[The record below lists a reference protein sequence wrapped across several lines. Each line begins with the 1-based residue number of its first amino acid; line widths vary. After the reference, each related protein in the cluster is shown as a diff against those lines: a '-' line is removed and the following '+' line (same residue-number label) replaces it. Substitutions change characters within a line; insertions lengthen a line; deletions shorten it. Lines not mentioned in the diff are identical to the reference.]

1 MAELLL
7 SAFLDAL
14 FDRLASP
21 DLFNFIRQLQG
32 GVSSE
37 LRKWERKLKMIQAV
51 LRDAEEKQLTDEAV
65 KMWLDDL
72 QDLACDAEDILDEFA
87 TQALEHKLMA
97 EGLDQPGSSSKVR
110 NLVPAACFR
119 CFSPITT
126 VKFNFSMRSKIKEI
140 TSRLEEL
147 CKQRIELG
155 LQLIPG
161 GTSSTAAAQRR
172 PPSSSVPTEPV
183 VFGREEDKTK
193 ILEMV
198 LTDTAA
204 DHANFAVI
212 PIVGMGGIGKTT
224 LAREVYNDKAVED
237 SGKFDVK
244 AWVCVSDD
252 FDVLSISKALLES
265 ITSATCNLKTVDEV
279 QVQLKKEVDGKR
291 FLLVLDDVWNE
302 DYSLWVDLKA
312 PFLAAAPNSKMII
325 TTRNSHVASTM
336 GPIDHYNLEH
346 LLDDD
351 CWSIFKTHA
360 FEGRDHN
367 ALEISESFRKK
378 VVGKCGGLPL
388 AAKTLGGLLRTTTYD
403 MWDDILDSKIWDLPR
418 QSSILPVLRLSYHH
432 LPSHLKRCFAYCAIF
447 PKDFEFDETELV
459 FLWIAGGIIRQSSNN
474 EQLKDLGSQCFHD
487 LVSRSIFQRTGFGS
501 SKFAMHDLVHDLA
514 QLVSGETIFRLEE
527 DNSSSR
533 RFERVRHSSYACG
546 ELDGRN
552 KFKVFYEIEHLRTF
566 LPLHKTDYI
575 ITCYITSMVLYDLL
589 PKFKKL
595 RVLSLQGYYIGELP
609 IPFEDLR
616 LLRYLNLADTDIRS
630 LPESSC
636 SLLNLEIL
644 ILRNCSSLIKL
655 PSKIRSLINLCHLD
669 IRGAILLKEMPF
681 GMKELKN
688 LQTLSNFVVGKGG
701 ETASGL
707 EDLKFLKFLSGE
719 LCISGLQNVND
730 SKNAREAALCE
741 KLNLEALS
749 LEWGSQF
756 DNSRDEVAE
765 EQVLGVLQPHK
776 FVKELTIKR
785 YGGARFPLWIGDP
798 LFSKMNVLELD
809 NCWNCTSLPSLG
821 LLSSL
826 RDLTIKRMTNLKSI
840 GCELFGK
847 GFSKPFQSLE
857 ILSFE
862 YLSEWEHWDTD
873 VDRNEHV
880 EIFPRL
886 QKLSIVECPEL
897 SGKVPELLPSLKTL
911 VVSKCQKLKVS
922 LSSYPMLCRLEADE
936 CKELVCRT
944 PIDSKLIKSMTI
956 SNSSLDI
963 NGCEGMLHASRTS
976 SSLLQTETISNAL
989 EFGKLFKPEFQVLET
1004 LIVGNSREL
1013 KSWRPYGG
1021 FRMLFKPP
1029 EELIMFACPDEVSIE
1044 ESCIS
1049 LVSFPEISFF
1059 PRNLRYLIIS
1069 EISTLRSLPEEFV
1082 DNNSQLETLYIGYCD
1097 SLKFVTKGKLPS
1109 SLKSLQIENCKN
1121 LQHLVDGEHDASA
1134 VASSSSFF
1142 ISYCHS
1148 LTFVARQKLPSCIK
1162 SLEINCCKNLQCLVD
1177 DEEDAPSSS
1186 LSSVTLESLQIR
1198 DCPQL
1203 TCLSSGIHLLE
1214 ALEDLHIRNCPKLE
1228 SIPEGLHKLR
1238 SIYIKK
1244 CPSLVSLAEKGL
1256 PNTISH
1262 VTISYF
1268 EKLDALP
1275 NGMHK
1280 LQSLQY
1286 LKIKECPS
1294 ILSFSEEGFP
1304 TNLKLIRIGG
1314 GVDAKMYKAV
1324 IQWGLH
1330 RLTSLIGL
1338 SIEECHDAESFPDEE
1353 MRMMLPAS
1361 LTFLILRGLSKLKY
1375 LSSMGFQS
1383 LTSLEHLLIE
1393 DCPNLTSFPEVGLP
1407 SSLLSLEI
1415 KNCPKLRKQCKR
1427 DRGKEW
1433 SKIARIPCVKIDDKL
1448 IYDPE
1453 AE

>member
-1 MAELLL
+1 
-7 SAFLDAL
+7 
-14 FDRLASP
+14 
-21 DLFNFIRQLQG
+21 
-32 GVSSE
+32 
-37 LRKWERKLKMIQAV
+37 
-51 LRDAEEKQLTDEAV
+51 
-65 KMWLDDL
+65 
-72 QDLACDAEDILDEFA
+72 
-87 TQALEHKLMA
+87 
-97 EGLDQPGSSSKVR
+97 
-110 NLVPAACFR
+110 
-119 CFSPITT
+119 
-126 VKFNFSMRSKIKEI
+126 MRSKIKEI

-172 PPSSSVPTEPV
+172 PPSSSVPREPV
-183 VFGREEDKTK
+183 VFGRKADKTK

-265 ITSATCNLKTVDEV
+265 ITSATCDLKTVDEV
-279 QVQLKKEVDGKR
+279 QVQLKKAVDGKR

-336 GPIDHYNLEH
+336 GPIDHYYLEH

-388 AAKTLGGLLRTTTYD
+388 AAKTLGGLLR
-403 MWDDILDSKIWDLPR
+403 S
-418 QSSILPVLRLSYHH
+418 
-432 LPSHLKRCFAYCAIF
+432 
-447 PKDFEFDETELV
+447 
-459 FLWIAGGIIRQSSNN
+459 
-474 EQLKDLGSQCFHD
+474 
-487 LVSRSIFQRTGFGS
+487 GS

-552 KFKVFYEIEHLRTF
+552 KFK
-566 LPLHKTDYI
+566 
-575 ITCYITSMVLYDLL
+575 
-589 PKFKKL
+589 
-595 RVLSLQGYYIGELP
+595 
-609 IPFEDLR
+609 
-616 LLRYLNLADTDIRS
+616 
-630 LPESSC
+630 
-636 SLLNLEIL
+636 
-644 ILRNCSSLIKL
+644 L
-655 PSKIRSLINLCHLD
+655 PSKIRRLINLCHLD

-707 EDLKFLKFLSGE
+707 EDLKNFKFLSGE

-809 NCWNCTSLPSLG
+809 DCWNCTSLPSLG

-840 GCELFGK
+840 GCEPFGK

-862 YLSEWEHWDTD
+862 YLPEWEHWDTD
-873 VDRNEHV
+873 
-880 EIFPRL
+880 
-886 QKLSIVECPEL
+886 
-897 SGKVPELLPSLKTL
+897 
-911 VVSKCQKLKVS
+911 
-922 LSSYPMLCRLEADE
+922 
-936 CKELVCRT
+936 
-944 PIDSKLIKSMTI
+944 
-956 SNSSLDI
+956 
-963 NGCEGMLHASRTS
+963 
-976 SSLLQTETISNAL
+976 
-989 EFGKLFKPEFQVLET
+989 VLET

-1069 EISTLRSLPEEFV
+1069 EISTLRSLPEEIV
-1082 DNNSQLETLYIGYCD
+1082 DNNSRLESLYIGYCD

-1109 SLKSLQIENCKN
+1109 SLKSLQIENCEN
-1121 LQHLVDGEHDASA
+1121 LHHLVDGEHDASA

-1186 LSSVTLESLQIR
+1186 LSSVTLESLKIR

-1228 SIPEGLHKLR
+1228 SIPEGLHK
-1238 SIYIKK
+1238 I
-1244 CPSLVSLAEKGL
+1244 
-1256 PNTISH
+1256 ISR
-1262 VTISYF
+1262 
-1268 EKLDALP
+1268 
-1275 NGMHK
+1275 NGVM
-1280 LQSLQY
+1280 
-1286 LKIKECPS
+1286 KINRCCVGMEENECPAAP
-1294 ILSFSEEGFP
+1294 LTKDGLGFE
-1304 TNLKLIRIGG
+1304 L
-1314 GVDAKMYKAV
+1314 
-1324 IQWGLH
+1324 
-1330 RLTSLIGL
+1330 
-1338 SIEECHDAESFPDEE
+1338 
-1353 MRMMLPAS
+1353 
-1361 LTFLILRGLSKLKY
+1361 
-1375 LSSMGFQS
+1375 
-1383 LTSLEHLLIE
+1383 
-1393 DCPNLTSFPEVGLP
+1393 
-1407 SSLLSLEI
+1407 
-1415 KNCPKLRKQCKR
+1415 
-1427 DRGKEW
+1427 
-1433 SKIARIPCVKIDDKL
+1433 
-1448 IYDPE
+1448 
-1453 AE
+1453 

>member
-1 MAELLL
+1 PAVGV
-7 SAFLDAL
+7 LDL
-14 FDRLASP
+14 ES
-21 DLFNFIRQLQG
+21 
-32 GVSSE
+32 
-37 LRKWERKLKMIQAV
+37 
-51 LRDAEEKQLTDEAV
+51 
-65 KMWLDDL
+65 
-72 QDLACDAEDILDEFA
+72 FA
-87 TQALEHKLMA
+87 
-97 EGLDQPGSSSKVR
+97 
-110 NLVPAACFR
+110 
-119 CFSPITT
+119 
-126 VKFNFSMRSKIKEI
+126 
-140 TSRLEEL
+140 
-147 CKQRIELG
+147 
-155 LQLIPG
+155 

-172 PPSSSVPTEPV
+172 PPSSSVPREPV
-183 VFGREEDKTK
+183 VFGRKADKTK

-265 ITSATCNLKTVDEV
+265 ITSATCDLKTVDEV
-279 QVQLKKEVDGKR
+279 QVQLKKAVDGKR

-336 GPIDHYNLEH
+336 GPIDHYYLEH

-388 AAKTLGGLLRTTTYD
+388 AAKTLGGLLR
-403 MWDDILDSKIWDLPR
+403 S
-418 QSSILPVLRLSYHH
+418 
-432 LPSHLKRCFAYCAIF
+432 
-447 PKDFEFDETELV
+447 
-459 FLWIAGGIIRQSSNN
+459 
-474 EQLKDLGSQCFHD
+474 
-487 LVSRSIFQRTGFGS
+487 GS

-552 KFKVFYEIEHLRTF
+552 KFK
-566 LPLHKTDYI
+566 
-575 ITCYITSMVLYDLL
+575 
-589 PKFKKL
+589 
-595 RVLSLQGYYIGELP
+595 
-609 IPFEDLR
+609 
-616 LLRYLNLADTDIRS
+616 
-630 LPESSC
+630 
-636 SLLNLEIL
+636 
-644 ILRNCSSLIKL
+644 L
-655 PSKIRSLINLCHLD
+655 PSKIRRLINLCHLD

-707 EDLKFLKFLSGE
+707 EDLKNFKFLSGE

-809 NCWNCTSLPSLG
+809 DCWNCTSLPSLG

-840 GCELFGK
+840 GCEPFGK

-862 YLSEWEHWDTD
+862 YLPEWEHWDTD

-911 VVSKCQKLKVS
+911 
-922 LSSYPMLCRLEADE
+922 
-936 CKELVCRT
+936 LV
-944 PIDSKLIKSMTI
+944 M
-956 SNSSLDI
+956 
-963 NGCEGMLHASRTS
+963 
-976 SSLLQTETISNAL
+976 
-989 EFGKLFKPEFQVLET
+989 
-1004 LIVGNSREL
+1004 
-1013 KSWRPYGG
+1013 
-1021 FRMLFKPP
+1021 
-1029 EELIMFACPDEVSIE
+1029 
-1044 ESCIS
+1044 
-1049 LVSFPEISFF
+1049 
-1059 PRNLRYLIIS
+1059 
-1069 EISTLRSLPEEFV
+1069 
-1082 DNNSQLETLYIGYCD
+1082 
-1097 SLKFVTKGKLPS
+1097 
-1109 SLKSLQIENCKN
+1109 
-1121 LQHLVDGEHDASA
+1121 
-1134 VASSSSFF
+1134 
-1142 ISYCHS
+1142 
-1148 LTFVARQKLPSCIK
+1148 
-1162 SLEINCCKNLQCLVD
+1162 
-1177 DEEDAPSSS
+1177 
-1186 LSSVTLESLQIR
+1186 TLESLKIR

-1262 VTISYF
+1262 IDKTYPTGL
-1268 EKLDALP
+1268 LDVATRQNPVRTLP
-1275 NGMHK
+1275 
-1280 LQSLQY
+1280 LQSQEPVCINDNFDKGNHTINLNFKTVQINHPFHQ
-1286 LKIKECPS
+1286 LIISRNGVMKINRCCVGMEENECPAAP
-1294 ILSFSEEGFP
+1294 LTKDGLGFE
-1304 TNLKLIRIGG
+1304 L
-1314 GVDAKMYKAV
+1314 
-1324 IQWGLH
+1324 
-1330 RLTSLIGL
+1330 
-1338 SIEECHDAESFPDEE
+1338 
-1353 MRMMLPAS
+1353 
-1361 LTFLILRGLSKLKY
+1361 
-1375 LSSMGFQS
+1375 
-1383 LTSLEHLLIE
+1383 
-1393 DCPNLTSFPEVGLP
+1393 
-1407 SSLLSLEI
+1407 
-1415 KNCPKLRKQCKR
+1415 
-1427 DRGKEW
+1427 
-1433 SKIARIPCVKIDDKL
+1433 
-1448 IYDPE
+1448 
-1453 AE
+1453 